1 LFATFSGSR
10 AYPFECRRGF
20 TLIEILIATVILGV
34 ITAALYGSY
43 FTVLRA
49 REWSALGMEARREL
63 GSTLDLV
70 RREIDSSVYNRGD
83 KRLRFVVEDRDIF
96 GKPASS
102 LELTTLAPP
111 SHQPHKESGIVNV
124 RYRLAEK
131 EKRLILTRREQDS
144 MLESAETADY
154 PQMERISSF
163 LVECHDGSKW
173 VRSWNTELNMALPR
187 KIRITVQ
194 VEEDGKPLEFSVLS
208 APQATGL

>member
-1 LFATFSGSR
+1 
-10 AYPFECRRGF
+10 
-20 TLIEILIATVILGV
+20 LIATVILGT

-49 REWSALGMEARREL
+49 RERAALGMEARREL

-70 RREIDSSVYNRGD
+70 RREVAASVYNRGD
-83 KRLRFVVEDRDIF
+83 KRLRFVVEDRDVF

-111 SHQPHKESGIVNV
+111 SNQLYKESGIVTV
-124 RYRLAEK
+124 RYSLAEK
-131 EKRLILTRREQDS
+131 ENRMILTRREQDS
-144 MLESAETADY
+144 VLESVETTAY

-163 LVECHDGSKW
+163 LVECHDGFKW

-187 KIRITVQ
+187 KVRITVQ
-194 VEEDGKPLEFSVLS
+194 VEEDGKPLEFTVLT
-208 APQATGL
+208 APQVTGL